1 MKAEASEKKEKAAH
15 EQAAAE
21 AEIEDAL
28 KKEADEAAAKKKAEH
43 EAWLKFDWKAQHDF
57 VDGNHF
63 ASSMPEK
70 WLNNTHGPVPHH
82 TG

>member
-1 MKAEASEKKEKAAH
+1 MKKEAAEKKEKAAH

-28 KKEADEAAAKKKAEH
+28 KKEKAAEEAKKKAEH
-43 EAWLKFDWKAQHDF
+43 EAWLKFDWKSQHEF

-63 ASSMPEK
+63 AASLPEK
-70 WLNNTHGPVPHH
+70 WLNNTHGPVEHH
-82 TG
+82 SG